1 MPAHLLGVGTVLY
14 GFDYLTA
21 ALRGG
26 FFAFAVVVAIFCAL
40 DWMVRTRRL
49 NPFGRVAGFLRSTVR
64 PFITPV
70 ERRIV
75 RAGGNPQSAPWWTLV
90 VVVLV
95 GIILLS
101 LLDFMRE
108 QVVITAALVSRG
120 PAGLYR
126 LVVSWT
132 FGLLQIAL
140 IVRVLLSWV
149 RPSPFAWYVRWS
161 FALTEW
167 FLRPLRGVIP
177 SMGMMDVTPILAYF
191 LLILVQGFLM
201 RLA

>member
-1 MPAHLLGVGTVLY
+1 MSAFLHGL
-14 GFDYLTA
+14 DYLVS

-26 FFAFAVVVAIFCAL
+26 FFAFALVVAIFCAL

-49 NPFGRVAGFLRSTVR
+49 NPFGAVAGFLRSTIR
-64 PFITPV
+64 PFIKPV
-70 ERRIV
+70 EARIV

-90 VVVLV
+90 AVILG

-101 LLDFMRE
+101 LLDFVRE
-108 QVVITAALVSRG
+108 QAVFAFALLSSG

-126 LVVSWT
+126 LAISWT
-132 FGLLQIAL
+132 FGVLRLAL

-161 FALTEW
+161 YALTEW
-167 FLRPLRGVIP
+167 FLHPMRGVVP
-177 SMGMMDVTPILAYF
+177 LMGMIDITPILAYF
-191 LLILVQGFLM
+191 LLSLVQSFLV
-201 RLA
+201 RLV

>member
-1 MPAHLLGVGTVLY
+1 LCVSAILY
-14 GFDYLTA
+14 GLDYLIA

-26 FFAFAVVVAIFCAL
+26 FFAFALVVGIFCAL

-49 NPFGRVAGFLRSTVR
+49 NPFGAIAGLLRSTIR
-64 PFITPV
+64 PFIKPV
-70 ERRIV
+70 EARVV

-90 VVVLV
+90 AVVLG
-95 GIILLS
+95 GILLLS
-101 LLDFMRE
+101 LLDFVRTQM
-108 QVVITAALVSRG
+108 VFASTLLSNG

-132 FGLLQIAL
+132 FAVIRLAL

-161 FALTEW
+161 YALTEW
-167 FLRPLRGVIP
+167 FLRPMRGLIP
-177 SMGMMDVTPILAYF
+177 LIGMIDITPILAYF
-191 LLILVQGFLM
+191 LLGIVQSFLV
-201 RLA
+201 RLV